1 MPSPKLLWIADEAHA
16 AVESGWDGSASG
28 FAISR
33 VTSLAHAAQLLQM
46 EDFDC
51 VLATGRLPG
60 CGRLDILEAVHG
72 VNAAMPIVFSDPQLT
87 AFEAAQLVR
96 NGAYQCLGFG
106 DSPSDLLKG
115 LREASEHSR
124 RERRRKPL
132 DEPAPWGL
140 SLVGESRAMRDVLN
154 TVGIIGPRRC
164 TIMITGETGTGKELA
179 ARALHAASP
188 RARLPMVAVNC
199 CALPDNLLEA
209 ELFGHVK
216 GAFTG
221 AANHRTG
228 RFEQA
233 HKSTI
238 FLDEIG
244 EMPLELQA
252 KLLRVLQERELQRLG
267 SSETIHVDVRVIAA
281 SNADLQEKIRQ
292 GRFREDLY
300 YRLNVVPV
308 RMPPLRERRSDIPL
322 LVDYFVAKICGNED
336 LPVKRVTPEAKERL
350 SRLSWPGNVRQLE
363 NLVEMAIAMCGDR
376 ETLSSADFGLSP
388 ACLKPTEGETSPDLS
403 AVLPKPMKFETAV
416 SNYERSILNM
426 ALAQTGGNKTAAAE
440 LLGMKRTT
448 LIMKLRGMQPKDSQL
463 ELVS

>member
-1 MPSPKLLWIADEAHA
+1 M
-16 AVESGWDGSASG
+16 
-28 FAISR
+28 
-33 VTSLAHAAQLLQM
+33 Q
-46 EDFDC
+46 
-51 VLATGRLPG
+51 
-60 CGRLDILEAVHG
+60 
-72 VNAAMPIVFSDPQLT
+72 
-87 AFEAAQLVR
+87 
-96 NGAYQCLGFG
+96 
-106 DSPSDLLKG
+106 
-115 LREASEHSR
+115 
-124 RERRRKPL
+124 
-132 DEPAPWGL
+132 
-140 SLVGESRAMRDVLN
+140 DVLN
-154 TVGIIGPRRC
+154 TVQIIGPRRC
-164 TIMITGETGTGKELA
+164 TVLITGETGTGKEMA

-188 RARLPMVAVNC
+188 RGRLPMVAVNC

-233 HKSTI
+233 NKSTI

-281 SNADLQEKIRQ
+281 SNADLQDRIRQ

-300 YRLNVVPV
+300 YRLNVVPL
-308 RMPPLRERRSDIPL
+308 RMPPLRERRSDVPL
-322 LVDYFVAKICGNED
+322 LIDHFVAKVCGNED
-336 LPVKRVTPEAKERL
+336 LPIKRVTPEAKERL

-363 NLVEMAIAMCGDR
+363 NLVEMAIAMCSDR
-376 ETLSSADFGLSP
+376 DTLASADFGLFP
-388 ACLKPTEGETSPDLS
+388 ANLQNTPVESSADLS
-403 AVLPKPMKFETAV
+403 AVFHKPMKFETAV
-416 SNYERSILNM
+416 SDYERSILNM

-448 LIMKLRGMQPKDSQL
+448 LIMKLRGMRPKETQL
-463 ELVS
+463 EMVS

>member
-1 MPSPKLLWIADEAHA
+1 MPSPKLLWIADETHVQA
-16 AVESGWDGSASG
+16 ESDWNGPESG

-33 VTSLAHAAQLLQM
+33 VTSLAHAAQVLRA
-46 EDFDC
+46 EEFDC
-51 VLATGRLPG
+51 VLATGCLPD
-60 CGRLDILEAVHG
+60 CNRLDILEAVHG
-72 VNAAMPIVFSDPQLT
+72 VNASARVVFSDPRLT

-96 NGAYQCLGFG
+96 NGASQVLGFR
-106 DSPSDLLKG
+106 DSPNDLLKCV
-115 LREASEHSR
+115 REACEESR
-124 RERRRKPL
+124 RERKQKPVRG
-132 DEPAPWGL
+132 PAPWEQ
-140 SLVGESRAMRDVLN
+140 SLVGESRAMQDVMN
-154 TVGIIGPRRC
+154 TVRIIGPRRC
-164 TIMITGETGTGKELA
+164 TVLITGETGTGKEMA

-188 RARLPMVAVNC
+188 RGRLPLVAVNC

-233 HKSTI
+233 DKSTI

-267 SSETIHVDVRVIAA
+267 SSETIRVDVRVIAA
-281 SNADLQEKIRQ
+281 SNADLQERIRQ
-292 GRFREDLY
+292 GRFRDDLY
-300 YRLNVVPV
+300 YRLNVVPL
-308 RMPPLRERRSDIPL
+308 RMPPLRERRSDVPL
-322 LVDYFVAKICGNED
+322 LIDHFVAKICGYED

-376 ETLSSADFGLSP
+376 DTLSSADFGLFP
-388 ACLKPTEGETSPDLS
+388 ANLQKTPVETPPDPS
-403 AVLPKPMKFETAV
+403 AVLPMPIRFETAV
-416 SNYERSILNM
+416 SDYERSILNM

-448 LIMKLRGMQPKDSQL
+448 LIMKLRGMRPKETEL

>member
-16 AVESGWDGSASG
+16 PAESDWNGPESG
-28 FAISR
+28 FAVSP
-33 VTSLAHAAQLLQM
+33 VTSLAHAVQILQS

-51 VLATGRLPG
+51 VLATGCLPD

-72 VNAAMPIVFSDPQLT
+72 VNASTPIVFSDPRLT
-87 AFEAAQLVR
+87 ALEAAQLVR
-96 NGAYQCLGFG
+96 NGAHQCLGFR
-106 DSPSDLLKG
+106 DSPNDLLRC
-115 LREASEHSR
+115 LREACEESR
-124 RERRRKPL
+124 RERKRKPVRGS
-132 DEPAPWGL
+132 APWDR
-140 SLVGESRAMRDVLN
+140 SLVGESRAMQDVLT
-154 TVGIIGPRRC
+154 TVELIGPRRC
-164 TIMITGETGTGKELA
+164 TVLITGETGTGKEMA

-188 RARLPMVAVNC
+188 RGRLPMVAVNC

-233 HKSTI
+233 NKSTI

-267 SSETIHVDVRVIAA
+267 SSETIRVDVRVIAA
-281 SNADLQEKIRQ
+281 SNADLPDRIRQ

-300 YRLNVVPV
+300 YRLNVVPL
-308 RMPPLRERRSDIPL
+308 RMPPLRERRSDVPL
-322 LVDYFVAKICGNED
+322 LIDHFVAKICGNEE

-376 ETLSSADFGLSP
+376 DTLSSADFGLFP
-388 ACLKPTEGETSPDLS
+388 ASLRRTPVETSPDPA
-403 AVLPKPMKFETAV
+403 AVLPMPMKFETAV
-416 SNYERSILNM
+416 SDYERSILNM

-448 LIMKLRGMQPKDSQL
+448 LIMKLRGMRPKETQL
-463 ELVS
+463 EMVS